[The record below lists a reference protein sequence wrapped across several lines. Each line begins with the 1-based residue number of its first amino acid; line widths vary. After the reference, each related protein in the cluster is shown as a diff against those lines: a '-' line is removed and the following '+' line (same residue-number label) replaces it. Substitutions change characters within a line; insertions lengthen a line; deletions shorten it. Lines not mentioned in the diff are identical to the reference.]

1 MRGKASRLLIRV
13 AATER
18 SIGAMEPAPAPATT
32 FQSTL
37 PAQLLLPRPVH
48 LRAAVLFA
56 PPL

>member
-1 MRGKASRLLIRV
+1 MRVKARPYPTQ
-13 AATER
+13 AAPVEASVGIMAQET
-18 SIGAMEPAPAPATT
+18 ATT